1 MTFRTGEDMKQTKRQ
16 LAIMNMLQVEKSCSI
31 TDLANKLDVSDETIR
46 RDIKE
51 MTKYGAVEKIH
62 GGVMLPNSALEAPFL
77 RRLEAQRREKQK
89 IAKLAASLIV
99 DGETLMIDNGS
110 TSCYVAKALSLHRDL
125 TVVTN
130 STEVARDLCV
140 RNSNKVFMAGGEIRA
155 DDCAS
160 YGPTAVN
167 FARQFATE
175 RAILSI
181 AAISAEQGFL
191 DCDLGEA
198 EFKRAV
204 LPQAASVIVVADHT
218 KFNRPGVVKV
228 CDFSAVDLLLTDQM
242 PPMSIVDKIGR
253 DRIIIA

>member
-1 MTFRTGEDMKQTKRQ
+1 MKQTKRQ

-31 TDLANKLDVSDETIR
+31 IDLANKLDVSDETIR

-51 MTKYGAVEKIH
+51 MAKYGAVEKIH

-77 RRLEAQRREKQK
+77 RRLETQRREKQK

-130 STEVARDLCV
+130 STEVARDLCA

-155 DDCAS
+155 DDCAT

-167 FARQFATE
+167 FAKQFATE

-181 AAISAEQGFL
+181 AAISADQGFL

-228 CDFSAVDLLLTDQM
+228 CDFSAVDLLLTDEM